1 MSVSNVDIANNA
13 LVKLGASTII
23 SFTEN
28 SQAAR
33 AVNVIYEQLRNA
45 VLRDH
50 KWNFATKRVAL
61 AQNAD
66 APAFDYVYSYAL
78 PTDCLRVVQMERRD
92 MIFQIEG
99 RNLLT
104 DESPAKIIY
113 IAEITDPN
121 EYDAMF
127 VEALSARLAAELA
140 VPLTDSRTLANDM
153 MSMYE
158 GKIRDARSLDSQES
172 GEPEVVADT
181 WLNARLSYIG
191 AES

>member
-33 AVNVIYEQLRNA
+33 AVNVIYDQLRNS

-50 KWNFATKRVAL
+50 KWNFATKRVTL
-61 AQNAD
+61 AQNSE
-66 APAFDYVYSYAL
+66 APAFEYVYSYAL
-78 PTDCLRVVQMERRD
+78 PTDCLRVIQMERRD

-113 IAEITDPN
+113 IAEISDPN
-121 EYDAMF
+121 QYDAMF
-127 VEALSARLAAELA
+127 IEAFSARLAAELA

-172 GEPEVVADT
+172 GEMEVVADT
-181 WLNARLSYIG
+181 WLNARLSYTG
-191 AES
+191 ADY